1 MIKKEEL
8 ASTSPAKRHNGI
20 ISFWK
25 FLFCIMIIMFHS
37 YVFAPGNESLF
48 FNKGY
53 IAVEFFFIVSGF
65 FMAKTALIK
74 KDTSQ
79 THLGKETFHFIFKKL
94 KTFLP
99 YAILGGLVALVLQL
113 FYKNLTIYKSLS
125 SIWDMLLLRM
135 TGIDCNVVIGQAWYI
150 SAMLLC
156 MTLLYPILR
165 KYKYNFIY
173 IFAPLIVLLGFGWL
187 SYTYDC
193 INNPE
198 DWTGFLYKGVIRAFV
213 DLTLGTII
221 YALYEKIKNVDF
233 TNLGKFIITI
243 IEIFGFVF
251 TFFMAQ
257 FAPSKT
263 YDFILIPILAISV
276 LLALSEKTLEYKLFS
291 NKIFFW
297 LESFSLSL
305 FMFHHIA
312 RNIIRDDII
321 FTSMPYLEKFP
332 IYIILAFVVSLVGM
346 GIITLLKKKNYF
358 INPIKNLIINQ
369 KKYSS

>member
-1 MIKKEEL
+1 MMKNETQPNNTPVKK
-8 ASTSPAKRHNGI
+8 RNGI

-25 FLFCIMIIMFHS
+25 FCFCVMIIMFHS
-37 YVFAPGNESLF
+37 YVFAPGNDSLF

-65 FMAKTALIK
+65 FLARTALSK
-74 KDTSQ
+74 EDTDT
-79 THLGKETFHFIFKKL
+79 THLGKETFHFITKKL

-99 YAILGGLVALVLQL
+99 YAILGGLVALILQHV
-113 FYKNLTIYKSLS
+113 YKNVTIYKDIS

-173 IFAPLIVLLGFGWL
+173 IAAPLIVLLGFGWL

-198 DWTGFLYKGVIRAFV
+198 AWTGLLYKGVIRAFI
-213 DLTLGTII
+213 DLTLGSIV
-221 YALYEKIKNVDF
+221 YALYEKIKNIDF
-233 TNLGKFIITI
+233 TNLGRLIITI
-243 IEIFGFVF
+243 IEILGFVF

-257 FAPSKT
+257 FAPSKK
-263 YDFILIPILAISV
+263 YDFILIPILAISI

-297 LESFSLSL
+297 LEKFSLPL

-312 RNIIRDDII
+312 RNIVRDDSI

-332 IYIILAFVVSLVGM
+332 IYVILAFVISLIGM
-346 GIITLLKKKNYF
+346 WIINFLKSKNFFSNNLKKLM
-358 INPIKNLIINQ
+358 IK
-369 KKYSS
+369 